1 MTLGSN
7 PNKVNTQNKYLI
19 VDSCPKMEMKG
30 LTKTFVSLVLGLNI
44 KYNNHKHYFLFVF
57 YEARSNKFIGFI
69 YNRLR
74 LIYLKTLKYSI

>member
-19 VDSCPKMEMKG
+19 VESCPEMKMKG
-30 LTKTFVSLVLGLNI
+30 LTKTFVSLVIGLNI
-44 KYNNHKHYFLFVF
+44 KYNTYKHYFLFFF

-69 YNRLR
+69 FKRLR
-74 LIYLKTLKYSI
+74 LIYLKTVKYSI